1 MGPWPGAFPQLG
13 FVCVCFVSF
22 FVTHGSYLGM
32 LVLISLGG
40 GHPLAVPGTG
50 EQVFSLVL
58 FLSWGLSW
66 LAFWLAC
73 LLPMQLGAHSQG
85 L

>member
-32 LVLISLGG
+32 HVLISLGG

-50 EQVFSLVL
+50 EQVFCLGPLPVLGSELASLLV
-58 FLSWGLSW
+58 S
-66 LAFWLAC
+66 
-73 LLPMQLGAHSQG
+73 LPSAHATRGS
-85 L
+85 